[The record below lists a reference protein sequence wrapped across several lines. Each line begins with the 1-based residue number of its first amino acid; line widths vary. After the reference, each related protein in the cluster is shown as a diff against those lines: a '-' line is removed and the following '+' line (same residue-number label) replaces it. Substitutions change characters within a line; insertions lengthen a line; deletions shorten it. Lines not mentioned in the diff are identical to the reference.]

1 MNSFLNII
9 VLYFFTF
16 FVVFISAQELPPI
29 NNYSPKLYGAENQNW
44 AISQSY
50 EKYIYIANN
59 SGLLEFN
66 GAKWNLYDSP
76 NSSILRSV
84 NVIGDKIYT
93 GCYREFGF
101 WSKNEFGSL
110 EYNSLSNKIKDSILE
125 DEQFWNIIE
134 YDDWILFQSLHRIYI
149 YNTIDGSYNVFSSK
163 TQLPKAF
170 KVKNSIYFQKMEEGL
185 FKIENGE
192 EVLISN
198 HPILKNNILVNL
210 FEVENKILLQTQE
223 NGFYFLNEE
232 KITKWDINANN
243 ILSSISVY
251 SSLKLKDGSFIL
263 GTISDGVYQ
272 LDNSGNIINHINQE
286 KGLNNNTILSLFEDE
301 DNNIWLG
308 LDNGISV
315 INLDSSFM
323 FFNDINGK
331 IGAVY
336 ASSIFN
342 NYLYLGTNQGLFYK
356 KVNSNESFDFVEGTE
371 GQVWCLKEIENTL
384 FCGHNSGTFV
394 INKNTAELVTDVMGT
409 WDIKPIKNNYN
420 LLLQGHYNGFNII
433 EKINDKW
440 YYRNE
445 LDGFNISSRYFEF
458 TSDDEL
464 LVNHEY
470 RGVFKLKFDKNYTKI
485 IKFTTEKSVSKGLKS
500 SLVKYINNVY
510 YISDKGIFK
519 YDYENGIFD
528 NDSILTNK
536 FLENDEYVSGKIIL
550 DNATNTL
557 WGFTENNIVYF
568 SPGKLNNVLKVDK
581 ISFPAS
587 SRRDISGYESMSRLD
602 HQLYLFGTSKGYII
616 MDLDKINNKDFR
628 VNINSFKKSSINSPL
643 KEVSLSKENEFKA
656 KDNNIYF
663 EYSVPRFNTYDDI
676 EYKYQLEGIYDK
688 WSDWSSKSE
697 VSFKNLPFG
706 NYSFKV
712 NAKIG
717 NMLSNNT
724 ASYSFSIDRPWYL
737 SNISLN
743 GYLLL
748 FILMVI
754 LINRAYRKYY
764 NKQHVLKQSAN
775 EELIVRIKNEKL
787 KQDIES
793 KNRELAISTMSIIK
807 KNEVLSSIKKE
818 LKNISCE
825 PKEASPIIK
834 LIDRNINNTKD
845 WQFFEEAFNNA
856 DKHFLDK
863 VKNAHPNL
871 SPNDLR
877 FCAYLRLNLS
887 SKEIAPLLN
896 ISVRSVEIKRY
907 RLRKKMKLAHH
918 ENLIS
923 HILEI

>member
-445 LDGFNISSRYFEF
+445 LDGFNISSRFFEF